1 MCADDKEQGY
11 TYLALGPR
19 RQSIPGLQRYLPS
32 IVRSILMAVCLFT
45 SGLLLGM
52 HYPFFL
58 SVYTRRPGDEL
69 VSLLPTRLPP
79 PPLELK
85 PPIASLPDP
94 DPEIPNI
101 VHYVY
106 GLKQPAGSSQRGPE
120 FPYFAYIGM
129 RSAMRVLKPE
139 KIMFHCQY
147 EPTGYWWEQVLN
159 WEGWID
165 EEDGGAR
172 KGMVQVAP
180 AREVEFVGEDKR
192 PVKHVIRPVETWC
205 DQRVDADLLVISV
218 PFGYSPDSLQQYGGI
233 YLDIDTIILRP
244 FRDAALMMQDT
255 VLAMEAKHL
264 SVAHGRASDDEM
276 TPKGLCNAI
285 IVARPGSTFIK
296 RWLETY
302 EAFDHNQWADH
313 SVRIPWALAQLYPT
327 TVTVLSERAFFWP
340 MWSAEHID
348 AVYVKN
354 EYDFE
359 ASGQLA
365 YHLWE
370 SMAKQHLADLN
381 PTTLKTGN
389 SSFTRVASRFM
400 AADEEARWL
409 KNLEGSRKYP
419 FKTSTPS
426 AVTRPTGLH

>member
-1 MCADDKEQGY
+1 MYEDEKEQGY
-11 TYLALGPR
+11 IYPSVGSR
-19 RQSIPGLQRYLPS
+19 RQSISSFQRYLPS
-32 IVRSILMAVCLFT
+32 VIRSSLIALCLFS
-45 SGLLLGM
+45 SGILLGM

-58 SVYTRRPGDEL
+58 SVYTRRSSEGL
-69 VSLLPTRLPP
+69 VSLLPARLPP
-79 PPLELK
+79 PPLGLK
-85 PPIASLPDP
+85 PPTASLPDP
-94 DPEIPNI
+94 EPEIPNI

-106 GLKQPAGSSQRGPE
+106 GLKPPSGMSQQGPE

-129 RSAMRVLKPE
+129 RSAMTVLKPE
-139 KIMFHCQY
+139 KIMFHCLY
-147 EPTGYWWEQVLN
+147 EPTGYWWDQVLN

-172 KGMVQVAP
+172 KGLVQVVP
-180 AREVEFVGEDKR
+180 AREVEFIGEEKR
-192 PVKHVIRPVETWC
+192 PVKHYAHK
-205 DQRVDADLLVISV
+205 ADILRLEI
-218 PFGYSPDSLQQYGGI
+218 LQHYGGI
-233 YLDIDTIILRP
+233 YLDIDTIILRS

-264 SVAHGRASDDEM
+264 SISHGRASDDEM

-296 RWLETY
+296 RWLDSY
-302 EAFDHNQWADH
+302 EAFDHNKWADH
-313 SVRIPWALAQLYPT
+313 SVRIPWTLAQLYPT
-327 TVTVLSERAFFWP
+327 TVTVLSERVFFWP
-340 MWSAEHID
+340 MWTAEHID

-370 SMAKQHLADLN
+370 SVAKKHLANLN
-381 PTTLKTGN
+381 PTTLQSGN

-409 KNLEGSRKYP
+409 KYVEGSRKYP
-419 FKTSTPS
+419 FRPLTLSD
-426 AVTRPTGLH
+426 VMGPTGTR